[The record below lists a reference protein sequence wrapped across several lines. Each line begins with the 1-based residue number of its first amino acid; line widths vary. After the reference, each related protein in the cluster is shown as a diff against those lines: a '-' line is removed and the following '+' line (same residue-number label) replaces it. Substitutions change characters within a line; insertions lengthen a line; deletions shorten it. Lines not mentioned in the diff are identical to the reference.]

1 MPSLRVFRGAL
12 DGALSDVKDKNPSDR
27 RQLSAI
33 GPFATAVQACLK
45 KRKGISIVSQMRGG
59 PPSSNQSEQT
69 SSIAARAS
77 CSPMERPCA
86 GYSHGNQY

>member
-1 MPSLRVFRGAL
+1 MPSLRDFRGAL
-12 DGALSDVKDKNPSDR
+12 DGALSEVKDKNPSDR

-59 PPSSNQSEQT
+59 PPARTRT
-69 SSIAARAS
+69 SKHHRSLR
-77 CSPMERPCA
+77 
-86 GYSHGNQY
+86 GKLLSH